1 MIVTVCLSKG
11 AMAMARKKVIVKRIN
26 AIQNLGAM
34 DVLCTDKTGTLTM
47 DHVILSSHCDVVLK
61 PDNGVLALA
70 YLNSHFQTGL
80 KNVMDRAVLAHSE
93 ATHHHAH
100 IPDYAKIDEIPFDF
114 ERRIMSVVVRTP
126 EGKDRIISKGAPEAI
141 FPRCKNFELD
151 GELSPM
157 EHVRIDEL
165 RHEYEQ
171 LGRNG
176 FRVLAIASKDVEP
189 KDAGYGRND
198 EKDLILNGYLAFL
211 DPPKD
216 TAAAAILA
224 LRQHGVSVKV
234 VTGDNDLVARKV
246 CSEVGLLT
254 EHTLLGA
261 QIEEMTNEELAES
274 AERTTL
280 FARVSPAHKQRI
292 IHALQSRRH
301 TVGFMGDGIN
311 DAPALRAADVGV
323 SVDTAV
329 DIAKESADLI
339 LLEKSLLVLEEGVL
353 EGRKVFANIL
363 KYIGMGASSSFGNMF
378 SVLGASIFV
387 PYLPMTPIQILTNN
401 LLYDVSQTAIPT
413 DEVDPEEIAKPR
425 PWDMG
430 SLAKFILFIG
440 PCSSIFDYTTFLIML
455 YVFKA
460 WAADKAALFQ
470 TGWFVE
476 SLLTQ
481 TLIIH
486 VIRTRKMPFLQSRAS
501 GSLIAMTAVI
511 MSVGVLIPF
520 TPIGPYLGF
529 TTLPPLYWLLLA
541 LTLLA
546 YMLLTQGVKTWLIR
560 RAWV

>member
-1 MIVTVCLSKG
+1 VKG
-11 AMAMARKKVIVKRIN
+11 
-26 AIQNLGAM
+26 
-34 DVLCTDKTGTLTM
+34 
-47 DHVILSSHCDVVLK
+47 
-61 PDNGVLALA
+61 
-70 YLNSHFQTGL
+70 
-80 KNVMDRAVLAHSE
+80 
-93 ATHHHAH
+93 
-100 IPDYAKIDEIPFDF
+100 
-114 ERRIMSVVVRTP
+114 
-126 EGKDRIISKGAPEAI
+126 
-141 FPRCKNFELD
+141 
-151 GELSPM
+151 
-157 EHVRIDEL
+157 
-165 RHEYEQ
+165 
-171 LGRNG
+171 
-176 FRVLAIASKDVEP
+176 
-189 KDAGYGRND
+189 
-198 EKDLILNGYLAFL
+198 
-211 DPPKD
+211 
-216 TAAAAILA
+216 
-224 LRQHGVSVKV
+224 

-246 CSEVGLLT
+246 CAEVGLPT
-254 EHTLLGA
+254 EHTLLGV
-261 QIEEMTNEELAES
+261 QIEEMTDEELADA

-280 FARVSPAHKQRI
+280 FARVSPADKQRV
-292 IHALQSRRH
+292 IHALQRRRH

-339 LLEKSLLVLEEGVL
+339 LLEKSLLVLGEGVL

-413 DEVDPEEIAKPR
+413 DEVDPEQIAKPR

-430 SLAKFILFIG
+430 SIARFILFIG

-455 YVFKA
+455 YVFNA
-460 WAADKAALFQ
+460 WALDKAALFQ

-486 VIRTRKMPFLQSRAS
+486 VIRTRKVPFLQSRAS
-501 GSLIAMTAVI
+501 WPLSAMTAVI

-520 TPIGPYLGF
+520 TAIGLDLGF
-529 TTLPPLYWLLLA
+529 TTLPPLYWLVLA

-546 YMLLTQGVKTWLIR
+546 YMVLTQGVKTWLIG